1 MLRKRLLALT
11 EPLRQKGSFAQ
22 NFFITFSGSAA
33 VTVLGFLL
41 TPVMTR
47 IYPPAAYGQYAVLAA
62 AVSNLALLT
71 GLTYQSAVPL
81 PKTKDEALALMQ
93 LSGVLAVGAFVL
105 TSLGLLLF
113 GPWIVGWLQ
122 VQALG
127 WWFYLL
133 PVILLLYNLS
143 LLLSSWYT
151 RTKQFRARAGVD
163 VVTSVAGRAF
173 TIGWGVFTGGHASG
187 LVVGDVFSKLT
198 AFVGLLRSGVHRE
211 WGELRRSFSW
221 TRIRAV
227 AYVYREFPLYALPG
241 TYINTLSAQLPI
253 FFLTSGFGAT
263 VVGLYSFSVTLLE
276 IPVGLTGSAIAPVFY
291 QKASE
296 LYHTDMARL
305 RELTLN
311 IYYKL
316 LYAGIIPLGL
326 ITVFGDVIFRV
337 AFGARWEM
345 AGVFTGYLGYYY
357 IFKLTSQATGN
368 LYTVLGKQRYL
379 LLTNLLLLLTRAA
392 ALAVGVY
399 MHDVNLALL
408 LFGAGSLVCI
418 FLIDMHILH
427 LLELPVL
434 RIALRTLLLLV
445 LTLVVLKAGR
455 MGLEH
460 LFPAFWRAAG

>member
-1 MLRKRLLALT
+1 MLKQRLLT
-11 EPLRQKGSFAQ
+11 ITNPLRQKGSFAQ
-22 NFFITFSGSAA
+22 NFFVTFSGSAA
-33 VTVLGFLL
+33 VTALGFLL
-41 TPVMTR
+41 TPIMTR
-47 IYPPAAYGQYAVLAA
+47 IYPPAAYGQFAVLNA
-62 AVSNLALLT
+62 AVSNLMLLT

-81 PKTKDEALALMQ
+81 PKTKEKALALMQ
-93 LSGVLAVGAFVL
+93 LSGLLAIGSFLVFSFV
-105 TSLGLLLF
+105 LLLF
-113 GPWIVGWLQ
+113 GSRIAAWLQ

-133 PVILLLYNLS
+133 PVMLLLYNLG

-151 RTKQFRARAGVD
+151 RTKEFRTRAGID
-163 VVTSVAGRAF
+163 VVTSVAGRAL
-173 TIGWGVFTGGHASG
+173 TISCGWLTHGHPAG

-198 AFVGLLRSGVHRE
+198 TFVGLLRSGVYRE
-211 WGELRRSFSW
+211 WGELRRTFSW
-221 TRIRAV
+221 AGVRAV
-227 AYVYREFPLYALPG
+227 AYEYREFPLYSLPSA
-241 TYINTLSAQLPI
+241 YINTLSTQLPI

-311 IYYKL
+311 IYNKL
-316 LYAGIIPLGL
+316 LYIGIIPLGL
-326 ITVFGDVIFRV
+326 ITIYGDWIFKL
-337 AFGARWEM
+337 AFGVRWEM

-379 LLTNLLLLLTRAA
+379 LLSNIMLLLTRGAG
-392 ALAVGVY
+392 LAIGVY

-408 LFGAGSLVCI
+408 LFGMGSLACI
-418 FLIDMHILH
+418 FIIDMHILH
-427 LLELPVL
+427 LLGLPVA
-434 RIALRTLLLLV
+434 RIALRTLVLLGI
-445 LTLVVLKAGR
+445 TLASLKGIR

-460 LFPAFWRAAG
+460 IIPSLHRA